1 MNNVLNI
8 EADKI
13 RLIRAIADI
22 DNEALLQKVKQQLY
36 SILNIVEED
45 SDECIVKGVRESL
58 SEYKKVKQ
66 GKADSRPVEEL
77 LNEL

>member
-1 MNNVLNI
+1 MNSVLNI

-36 SILNIVEED
+36 SILNIAEED
-45 SDECIVKGVRESL
+45 SDEYIVKGVRESL

-66 GKADSRPVEEL
+66 GKADSRSVEEL

>member
-36 SILNIVEED
+36 SILNIAEED
-45 SDECIVKGVRESL
+45 SDEYIVKGVRESL

-66 GKADSRPVEEL
+66 GKADSGPVEEL

>member
-1 MNNVLNI
+1 M
-8 EADKI
+8 
-13 RLIRAIADI
+13 
-22 DNEALLQKVKQQLY
+22 KQQLY
-36 SILNIVEED
+36 SILNIAEED
-45 SDECIVKGVRESL
+45 SDEYIVKGVRESL

>member
-36 SILNIVEED
+36 SILNIAEED
-45 SDECIVKGVRESL
+45 SDEYIVKGVRESL

-66 GKADSRPVEEL
+66 GKAGSRPVEEL